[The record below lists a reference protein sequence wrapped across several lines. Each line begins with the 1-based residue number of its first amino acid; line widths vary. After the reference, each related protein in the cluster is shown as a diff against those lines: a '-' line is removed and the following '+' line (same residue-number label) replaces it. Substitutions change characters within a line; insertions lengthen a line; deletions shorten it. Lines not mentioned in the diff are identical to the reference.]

1 MHVSLRV
8 VQVQQTA
15 LHWQLQAQKLNAVL
29 RWCENVR
36 SNCACVLSRGD
47 SECFEPFTCNQVM
60 EALKSAQGSRALM
73 SKNNIET
80 KEVKQQRAALQAQLK
95 EAQDSRNYFQAEL
108 QRSKQSE
115 ERLKGAGEAL
125 GREMNAN
132 ASVLPDPFYL
142 CAEKLRKEQAES
154 VTPSAP
160 SQQVRSLKSENESLM
175 RQLDIFKGRLNAM
188 NLKCSDA
195 EATIARQHEQ
205 IVAMQAEK
213 EGAAAAQGERVATIE
228 RMQRLQFQSKLELT
242 ASQDK
247 IRLQDE
253 RIRKLE
259 SEQRI
264 LRATPAVSTP
274 TSAQPQHRSWSDRG
288 KVLSVN
294 GSSDAESP
302 VRNPAGSAVH
312 EWSGTATQMT
322 SIRNSEAERN
332 RTRNAN
338 IRELQ
343 GLLQEVAPHTAN
355 QWQTVLPSQLLRRTP
370 MSAGRET
377 RGDATVESPQS
388 VKTPHSLIMYDNDRA
403 NSSHTG
409 SEAMSRLQASPPADQ
424 RLMGSRGPVLL
435 DVDDAVS
442 DVSPIVQHSDLP
454 ASLSTHSRAV
464 KHHHRK
470 GVIVS
475 DDGARCSPNSS
486 CESPEYRI

>member
-1 MHVSLRV
+1 MPICCHVAALSVSSLV
-8 VQVQQTA
+8 
-15 LHWQLQAQKLNAVL
+15 H
-29 RWCENVR
+29 
-36 SNCACVLSRGD
+36 
-47 SECFEPFTCNQVM
+47 PIQVM
-60 EALKSAQGSRALM
+60 EALKSAQGSRASI
-73 SKNNIET
+73 SKNIIET
-80 KEVKQQRAALQAQLK
+80 KEVKQRTAALQTQLK
-95 EAQDSRNYFQAEL
+95 EAQESRNYFEAEL

-115 ERLKGAGEAL
+115 ERLKGAGEAFA
-125 GREMNAN
+125 REMNAN
-132 ASVLPDPFYL
+132 ASVLPDPFSL

-154 VTPSAP
+154 VTPSALT
-160 SQQVRSLKSENESLM
+160 QQLRSLKSENESLR
-175 RQLDIFKGRLNAM
+175 RQLDMSRGRMDAM
-188 NLKCSDA
+188 NLKCKDA
-195 EATIARQHEQ
+195 EATVARQHEQ
-205 IVAMQAEK
+205 IVAMQVEK

-274 TSAQPQHRSWSDRG
+274 TSAQPQHRSCSDRG

-294 GSSDAESP
+294 ASSDAASP
-302 VRNPAGSAVH
+302 VRNPAGSAVN
-312 EWSGTATQMT
+312 EWSGTETLMT
-322 SIRNSEAERN
+322 NIRNSEAERN

-355 QWQTVLPSQLLRRTP
+355 QWQTVLPSQLLRRSP

-388 VKTPHSLIMYDNDRA
+388 AKSPTSLIMYGNDRA
-403 NSSHTG
+403 NISHTG
-409 SEAMSRLQASPPADQ
+409 SEAMSRLHASPPADP

-454 ASLSTHSRAV
+454 ASLSTHRRAV
-464 KHHHRK
+464 EHDHRK
-470 GVIVS
+470 GGIES
-475 DDGARCSPNSS
+475 DDGARSSPNSS
-486 CESPEYRI
+486 CESSEYRI